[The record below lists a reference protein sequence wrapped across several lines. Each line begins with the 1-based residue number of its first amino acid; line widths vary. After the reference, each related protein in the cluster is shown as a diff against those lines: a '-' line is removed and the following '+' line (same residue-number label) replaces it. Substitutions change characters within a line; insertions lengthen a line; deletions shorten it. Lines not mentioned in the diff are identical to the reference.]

1 MQFIPVW
8 SYDNYVA
15 AQIALGRLQQDGID
29 CWLKDENTVTI
40 DPILTNAVG
49 GIKLMV
55 LQNQAQE
62 ALDILNE
69 LQAAHKAS
77 LACPHCG
84 SHNIELVSSPRKANN
99 WFSAIS
105 TFLLTNF
112 ALTVEKNYHCFD
124 CSMEFKEPVTAPP
137 ADETNSDNPS

>member
-1 MQFIPVW
+1 
-8 SYDNYVA
+8 VA
-15 AQIALGRLQQDGID
+15 AQIALGRLQEDGIE

-55 LQNQAQE
+55 LQSQAQE
-62 ALDILNE
+62 ALNILNE
-69 LQAAHKAS
+69 LEAAHKAS

-84 SHNIELVSSPRKANN
+84 SHNIQWVSSPRKAAN
-99 WFSAIS
+99 FFTAIS
-105 TFLLTNF
+105 TFLLSNF
-112 ALTVEKNYHCFD
+112 ALAAKNTYHCFD
-124 CSMEFKEPVTAPP
+124 CSKEFKEPVSTTS